1 MSKDYNDIDKQT
13 INVDD
18 NMEIENEYK
27 FDDKMEEDNLENYKN
42 YEKPPTFKIEN
53 AQNSNS
59 ELKNFNEKN
68 SKLIIN
74 ELNSWKKS
82 EQIKF
87 KLYLKNLEIDFMNK
101 LAEDS
106 ASKED
111 KRDKELKQSLNEL
124 NSLIN
129 KCKKKANEL
138 ETRENKIALI
148 EEEIKLKLNEMSR
161 NITSKNEELIL
172 ITKKSKDDKAILEKE
187 IANLKKLLQT
197 KNQEFS
203 DLEKLYKTYKTEIED
218 SPMSNLRIELN
229 RKTLEIEELKKDKLK
244 LEDENQKLTNS
255 VKVIKNEL
263 SNVKK
268 QHEKEKDLMYKQK
281 LEEIEKLRFEIYNQK
296 QSQVE
301 LQELSNM
308 KNMIGKLKVNENKEK
323 NNSIQR
329 QYRVV
334 TIENNNLNK
343 GGIFESNQFNS
354 GNSGFGTNYNEL
366 KEAELERLSKNRSQL
381 LESGMYNESDQLI
394 INIDSQIERLI
405 RNEI

>member
-18 NMEIENEYK
+18 NMEMENDYK
-27 FDDKMEEDNLENYKN
+27 FDDKMEEDNLDNYKN
-42 YEKPPTFKIEN
+42 NEKPPTFKNEN
-53 AQNSNS
+53 QQNSNT

-68 SKLIIN
+68 SKVIIN

-124 NSLIN
+124 NALIN

-138 ETRENKIALI
+138 ESRENKIALI

-161 NITSKNEELIL
+161 NITSKNEELVL

-187 IANLKKLLQT
+187 VSNLKKMLQT
-197 KNQEFS
+197 KSQEFS
-203 DLEKLYKTYKTEIED
+203 DLEKMYKTYKTEIED
-218 SPMSNLRIELN
+218 SPMSSLRIELN

-244 LEDENQKLTNS
+244 LEDENHKLTNS
-255 VKVIKNEL
+255 VKALKNEL

-329 QYRVV
+329 QFRVV
-334 TIENNNLNK
+334 TIENNSLNK
-343 GGIFESNQFNS
+343 GGIFDSNQFNS